1 MYYTCVTKYILIL
14 IFTTRIIMIPL
25 HFPLTLHTNPTD
37 LLNVLSKPKGL
48 VVKSMQGASDGEIA
62 DMLATPCKGAM
73 KHGNW

>member
-1 MYYTCVTKYILIL
+1 
-14 IFTTRIIMIPL
+14 MIPL